1 MPTKNIKKVAKV
13 VKVCAIPD
21 HTRMW
26 VEVDGKVV
34 LHIHMLYKLELP
46 PPMLNSFAEYLK

>member
-1 MPTKNIKKVAKV
+1 MPTKNIKKMAKV
-13 VKVCAIPD
+13 VKVCVIPD

-34 LHIHMLYKLELP
+34 LHIHGCLKLELP
-46 PPMLNSFAEYLK
+46 TPMLNSFAELK